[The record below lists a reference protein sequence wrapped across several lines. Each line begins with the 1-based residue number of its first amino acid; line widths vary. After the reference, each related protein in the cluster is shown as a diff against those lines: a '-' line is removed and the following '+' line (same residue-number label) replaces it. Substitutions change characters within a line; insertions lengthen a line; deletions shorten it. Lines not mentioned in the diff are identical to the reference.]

1 VSVRRRRPRRSGGA
15 SRALASLAAL
25 VCSASL
31 LAGCTSAGDRAR
43 QSSASPSPS
52 TSTPTSSAT
61 GPVTLRF
68 EVYGE
73 PQEVAA
79 YRAVARAF
87 TRREPNVTVDVD
99 ALPGPDAAARTLDRE
114 FRSREAPDLFLTD
127 AARLPGLVAK
137 RRVRPVD
144 QLLEARGVEFGDH
157 YERLG
162 LEAFAASS
170 SLQCMPSDV
179 SPYVVYYN
187 PALLQP
193 SALALPGEP
202 TPDPDSV
209 GWSWAEFLNAVQ
221 QVSTGRVKGVYLPP
235 RLDVLTP
242 LLRSGG
248 ADIVDD
254 DQQPT
259 TLTLGDK
266 TSRAVLSQI
275 LQLVR
280 DPALTPTP
288 QELADQD
295 AVSRFAHGRL
305 AMLVGTRAVVPR
317 LRHARNLTFDVYPLP
332 SLGSSSTVADVRGYC
347 ITRTSRHVREA
358 ADFLAFASS
367 DRGASII
374 ARSGAVVP
382 ANLDVRTSEA
392 FEQTDRMPVNQG
404 VYGRVIRRASAMPT
418 APAWPVV
425 VRRTQPLVNRLFYA
439 PVLDLNRVLGRM
451 DRISSRI
458 LRQPTPS
465 PSVSPGAS
473 PSG

>member
-1 VSVRRRRPRRSGGA
+1 
-15 SRALASLAAL
+15 
-25 VCSASL
+25 
-31 LAGCTSAGDRAR
+31 
-43 QSSASPSPS
+43 
-52 TSTPTSSAT
+52 
-61 GPVTLRF
+61 
-68 EVYGE
+68 VYGE
-73 PQEVAA
+73 PQEIAA

-87 TRREPNVTVDVD
+87 TRKEPNVTVDVD
-99 ALPGPDAAARTLDRE
+99 ALPGADAAARTLDRE
-114 FRSREAPDLFLTD
+114 FATRQAPDLFLTD
-127 AARLPGLVAK
+127 AARLPALVAD

-162 LEAFAASS
+162 LEAFAANS

-202 TPDPDSV
+202 TPEPDQD
-209 GWSWAEFLNAVQ
+209 GWSWDEFRNAVQ
-221 QVSTGRVKGVYLPP
+221 KVSNGRVKGVYLPP

-242 LLRSGG
+242 LMRSSG

-259 TLTLGDK
+259 TLTLGDM
-266 TSRAVLSQI
+266 TSRTVLGQI
-275 LQLVR
+275 LQVAR

-288 QELADQD
+288 EELVHQD

-317 LRHARNLTFDVYPLP
+317 LRQAKDLTFDVYPLP

-347 ITRTSRHVREA
+347 IARASRHVREA
-358 ADFLAFASS
+358 ADFLAFASN

-392 FEQTDRMPVNQG
+392 FEQTDQMPVNQG
-404 VYGRVIRRASAMPT
+404 VYGRVIRRASTMPT
-418 APAWPVV
+418 APKWPVV
-425 VRRTQPLVNRLFYA
+425 VRQTQPLVNRLFYA
-439 PVLDLNRVLGRM
+439 PVLNLRAVLGRM

-458 LRQPTPS
+458 LRPPTPS
-465 PSVSPGAS
+465 PSVSPAAS

>member
-1 VSVRRRRPRRSGGA
+1 VSVRRRRPRRSGGTN
-15 SRALASLAAL
+15 RVVASLGAL
-25 VCSASL
+25 LCVTCL
-31 LAGCTSAGDRAR
+31 LAGCTSSGDRAR
-43 QSSASPSPS
+43 RSSASASPSA
-52 TSTPTSSAT
+52 STPSSSAS
-61 GPVTLRF
+61 GPVTLRL

-73 PQEVAA
+73 PHEVAA

-99 ALPGPDAAARTLDRE
+99 VQPGADAAARTLAGE
-114 FRSREAPDLFLTD
+114 LRSGRPPDVFLTD
-127 AARLPGLVAK
+127 ASRLPSLVAE

-144 QLLEARGVEFGDH
+144 ELLEARGVEFGDH

-162 LEAFAASS
+162 LEAFAANA

-187 PALLQP
+187 PALVQP
-193 SALALPGEP
+193 SSLTLPGEP
-202 TPDPDSV
+202 TPDPDKGS
-209 GWSWAEFLNAVQ
+209 WTWAEFAHAVQ
-221 QVSTGRVKGVYLPP
+221 QVSKGGVKGVYLPP

-248 ADIVDD
+248 TDIVDD

-259 TLTLGDK
+259 TLTLADK
-266 TSRAVLSQI
+266 STRTVLDQI

-280 DPALTPTP
+280 DPVLTPTP
-288 QELADQD
+288 EELDQED

-317 LRHARNLTFDVYPLP
+317 LRRAADLTFDVYPLP

-347 ITRTSRHVREA
+347 IARASHHVREA

-367 DRGASII
+367 DRGASIV

-382 ANLDVRTSEA
+382 ANLDVRSSEA
-392 FEQTDRMPVNQG
+392 FEQTDRMPVSQG
-404 VYGRVIRRASAMPT
+404 VYGRSIRRASTMPT
-418 APAWPVV
+418 APAWPMV
-425 VRRTQPLVNRLFYA
+425 VRRTQSLVDRLFYA
-439 PVLDLNRVLGRM
+439 PVLDVGRVLGRM

-465 PSVSPGAS
+465 PTVSPAAS